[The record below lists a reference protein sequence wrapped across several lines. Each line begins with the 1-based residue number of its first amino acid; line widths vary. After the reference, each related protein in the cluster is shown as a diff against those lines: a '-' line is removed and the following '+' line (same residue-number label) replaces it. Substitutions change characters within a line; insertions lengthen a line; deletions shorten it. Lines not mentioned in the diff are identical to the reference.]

1 LPDGVVCILMT
12 HSNLAA
18 EHLDIRLDLHMT
30 IERVKE
36 KFRMHIGTSIDHQR
50 LILKENGHQI
60 CEMSD
65 NTKMLGFYSV
75 VSGMEIHVIDTDPF
89 SLSRGGG
96 LTDVSLVQK
105 YKMDDEIYDKRKGT
119 MREFIRQKRE
129 ADPNFKLN
137 VKGPAGAGEK
147 AEEKESPGP
156 ETVEGMIIG
165 ARCEL
170 TPGARRG
177 TVKFIGE
184 ISKSGWWIGIQLDEP
199 SGLHDGSAKGVRYFE
214 CPMNYGTFARGKNVK
229 VGDYPERDILDD
241 DDDEDDEKENTN
253 NDDDEDEI

>member
-1 LPDGVVCILMT
+1 
-12 HSNLAA
+12 
-18 EHLDIRLDLHMT
+18 MT

-50 LILKENGHQI
+50 LILKEHGHQI

-75 VSGMEIHVIDTDPF
+75 LSGMEIHVLDTDPF

-105 YKMDDEIYDKRKGT
+105 YRMDDEVYDKRKGS
-119 MREFIRQKRE
+119 MREFIRKKRE
-129 ADPNFKLN
+129 ADPKFKLN
-137 VKGPAGAGEK
+137 LKKGPGSEET
-147 AEEKESPGP
+147 AEEKEIPGP
-156 ETVEGMIIG
+156 ETVEGITIG

-177 TVKFIGE
+177 TIKFIGE
-184 ISKSGWWIGIQLDEP
+184 ILKSGWWIGIQLDEP
-199 SGLHDGSAKGVRYFE
+199 SGLHDGSAKGVKYFE
-214 CPMNYGTFARGKNVK
+214 CPMNYGTFARGKNVT

-241 DDDEDDEKENTN
+241 DEDDQDNEKENTN
-253 NDDDEDEI
+253 NDDEDEI

>member
-1 LPDGVVCILMT
+1 MT
-12 HSNLAA
+12 HSNLTA

-36 KFRMHIGTSIDHQR
+36 KFRMHIGTPIDHQR

-65 NTKMLGFYSV
+65 NTRMLGFYSV

-105 YKMDDEIYDKRKGT
+105 YRMDDETYDKKKGT

-137 VKGPAGAGEK
+137 VKGPSGAGKEK
-147 AEEKESPGP
+147 TEEKEIPGP
-156 ETVEGMIIG
+156 ETVEGITIG

-177 TVKFIGE
+177 TVKFVGE
-184 ISKSGWWIGIQLDEP
+184 ISKSGWWVGIQLDEP
-199 SGLHDGSAKGVRYFE
+199 SGLHDGSAKGIRYFE
-214 CPMNYGTFARGKNVK
+214 CPMNYGTFARGKNIK
-229 VGDYPERDILDD
+229 VGDFPERDILDE
-241 DDDEDDEKENTN
+241 DDDEDDEKENTKN
-253 NDDDEDEI
+253 DDDDEDEI